1 MKTNTP
7 RRPRAFTKVEVAV
20 CLGVLA
26 LLGALF
32 GPRIAYWGRNFAKV
46 SCVGQLMNIG
56 LGMRTWA
63 TDHNGKFPMQFS
75 TNEGGVRELTG
86 EAALIRSFA
95 AISNE
100 ISTPLIL
107 ICRDDRQHRAART
120 FTDLDARKN
129 LSYFIN
135 FEVSETEPNALLAG
149 DNNLESTET
158 ASNGVLRLN
167 ATSRFWWTP
176 ERHGQRGFIAV
187 GDGSVRSLPNP
198 PDAARLKEIQ
208 WPTRIMVPEY

>member
-1 MKTNTP
+1 MITA
-7 RRPRAFTKVEVAV
+7 RRAKAPAFTKIELLV
-20 CLGVLA
+20 CLFVIVLLA
-26 LLGALF
+26 VVF
-32 GPRIAYWGRNFAKV
+32 GPQAVHWGRNFGQV

-56 LGMRTWA
+56 LGMRTWG
-63 TDHNGKFPMQFS
+63 TDHQDKFPMQVS

-95 AISNE
+95 AISNC

-158 ASNGVLRLN
+158 PTNGVLRLQ

-176 ERHGQRGFIAV
+176 ERHGKRGFIAV
-187 GDGSVRSLPNP
+187 GDGSVRNLPNP
-198 PDAARLKEIQ
+198 PDAARLQEIQ
-208 WPTRIMVPEY
+208 WPARIMVPE

>member
-1 MKTNTP
+1 MNTSSHP
-7 RRPRAFTKVEVAV
+7 KPGAFTKVEVAV

-26 LLGALF
+26 LIGALW
-32 GPRIAYWGRNFAKV
+32 GPRIAHWGRNLTQV
-46 SCVGQLMNIG
+46 SCVGQLQNIG

-63 TDHNGKFPMQFS
+63 TDHNGKFPMQVS

-120 FTDLDARKN
+120 FTELNARKH

-135 FEVSETEPNALLAG
+135 FEVSESEPNALLAG

-158 ASNGVLRLN
+158 ATNGVLRLK

-176 ERHGQRGFIAV
+176 ERHGKRSFIAG

-198 PDAARLKEIQ
+198 PDAERLQAIQ
-208 WPTRIMVPEY
+208 WPARIMVPE